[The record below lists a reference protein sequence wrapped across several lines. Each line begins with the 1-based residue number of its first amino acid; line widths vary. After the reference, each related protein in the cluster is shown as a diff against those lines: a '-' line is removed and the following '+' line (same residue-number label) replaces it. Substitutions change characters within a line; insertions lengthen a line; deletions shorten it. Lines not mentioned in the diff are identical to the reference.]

1 MSWVTVFIY
10 SVCTVFVYILDVWLY
25 TVYNVFVYRVSLYMQ
40 CTECSLPI
48 SFFLNMCDDRKRT
61 RTFWKCNIYSGNS
74 LARVFGST
82 FLLRLYAVWKL
93 WCIAMRLP
101 QILPVYSLHSFSHW
115 SRCFVTSSGWPSN
128 GCI

>member
-1 MSWVTVFIY
+1 MFIY
-10 SVCTVFVYILDVWLY
+10 SVCTVVVYILDVWLY

-48 SFFLNMCDDRKRT
+48 CFFLNMCDDRKRT

-82 FLLRLYAVWKL
+82 FLLRLYTQSESYDDALPCV
-93 WCIAMRLP
+93 CHRFCQSIACTHFHIDRGVL
-101 QILPVYSLHSFSHW
+101 
-115 SRCFVTSSGWPSN
+115 
-128 GCI
+128 